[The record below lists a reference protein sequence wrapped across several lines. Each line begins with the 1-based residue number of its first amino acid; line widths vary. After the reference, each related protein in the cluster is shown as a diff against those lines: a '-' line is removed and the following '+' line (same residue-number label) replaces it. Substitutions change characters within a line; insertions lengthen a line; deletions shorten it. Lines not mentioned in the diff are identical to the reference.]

1 MKKVFSILLAAML
14 LVSLTGAALAQETT
28 ITFAFWD
35 TNQEPGMSAIAA
47 AYMEKHPEVKI
58 EIQVTPWLETTI
70 ALTQNLDRSLISGQ
84 ELVHDFDRSLI
95 GDREH
100 LPVRGNVSSV
110 RYL

>member
-1 MKKVFSILLAAML
+1 MSYCLISKKPVNTLLFAIYFSFLDIKQT
-14 LVSLTGAALAQETT
+14 VST
-28 ITFAFWD
+28 
-35 TNQEPGMSAIAA
+35 
-47 AYMEKHPEVKI
+47 
-58 EIQVTPWLETTI
+58 WLETTI